1 MILNSIAR
9 AVFIITAMF
18 DGFEGAQGFS
28 PKSRTVAT
36 RRQKVRTSLQNRNDD
51 GNQDMNAP
59 YVIYPNKKAWA
70 WERAS
75 PKTSLSTD
83 LHQKNPAPAWLLNII
98 ELAHWVSFPIGFYIA
113 SFLFNNSSAI
123 AEAGNWAGSTNQ
135 VFLIMLGILNQ
146 VFGGGMA
153 VLMHVYEGWM
163 VAPFKNLLVLP
174 ENPTKEQVDAEKVQN
189 YNNAWLRAA
198 AYQMLMSFQS
208 LGLSLFTMGVFGVKP
223 WTQTLVYGTAF
234 ISLLGPKEPRLE
246 LRRKVDGEDRP
257 VLPLSISLTV
267 VLGVN
272 VIMQLLACIKL
283 FYPIFAQGGKLGTA
297 VALIA
302 SILPST
308 LQGAGGGIEGYFA
321 ESSFKQWQHLGAFI
335 VLLAGFLLLGNAF
348 KQMVLIGSTPD
359 DIMLPSFLRI
369 LYNL

>member
-1 MILNSIAR
+1 MIFHSIAR
-9 AVFIITAMF
+9 ATFIIIAML
-18 DGFEGAQGFS
+18 DGLEGAQGFS
-28 PKSRTVAT
+28 KKPRTVAT
-36 RRQKVRTSLQNRNDD
+36 CRRKIRTSVHHQNVV
-51 GNQDMNAP
+51 NQDMNAP
-59 YVIYPNKKAWA
+59 YVIYPDKKAWA

-75 PKTSLSTD
+75 PKKSLSTVLD
-83 LHQKNPAPAWLLNII
+83 QKNPAPAWLLNII

-123 AEAGNWAGSTNQ
+123 AEAGNWGGSTSQ
-135 VFLIMLGILNQ
+135 VFFIMLGILNQ

-174 ENPTKEQVDAEKVQN
+174 ENPTNEQVDAVRVQN

-223 WTQTLVYGTAF
+223 WTQSLVYGTAL

-246 LRRKVDGEDRP
+246 LTRKVDGEDRP

-267 VLGVN
+267 VLAVN
-272 VIMQLLACIKL
+272 VIIQLLACVKL
-283 FYPIFAQGGKLGTA
+283 FYPIFAQSDKLGTA
-297 VALIA
+297 IAVIA

-308 LQGAGGGIEGYFA
+308 LQGAGGAIEGYFA

-335 VLLAGFLLLGNAF
+335 ILLAGFLLLGNAF
-348 KQMVLIGSTPD
+348 KQMVLVGSTPD
-359 DIMLPSFLRI
+359 VMLPSFLNM
-369 LYNL
+369 LDSL